1 MVMQFVFGG
10 GGVGWGGGGGKGAG
24 KVRKVRYGLCEHGK
38 FITHNS

>member
-10 GGVGWGGGGGKGAG
+10 GGVGGGRGGGAG